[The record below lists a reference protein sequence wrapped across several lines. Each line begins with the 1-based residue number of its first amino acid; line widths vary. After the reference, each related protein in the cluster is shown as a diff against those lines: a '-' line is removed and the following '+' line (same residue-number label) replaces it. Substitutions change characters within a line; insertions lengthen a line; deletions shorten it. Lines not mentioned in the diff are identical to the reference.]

1 MKLRI
6 VTLLIVCFSASCAV
20 GGYTVVKN
28 GSAFSVRNEGSWKQR
43 DGYIEVSG
51 NNSYLFPV
59 LPVNGGDVEI
69 SAILSIENLHNS
81 NAAFTL
87 NEDGRTE
94 NVIIFSKN
102 GQICVNGRYFGT
114 QDVVEVAPAEK
125 YITEGEKFLFQVHRK
140 NKKMSFSIN
149 CMQLWQASK
158 KCRADWLGEPG
169 FRAGE
174 AAIRIYDYE
183 IDGEIL
189 SMHDY
194 LLNMPQKEIERIES
208 LETAGI
214 MELSPVALP
223 AGANLRT
230 NNWHFGWPVSMMQDD
245 TICVFFS
252 VKHDHHGSGRVPDEN
267 VILDAMIRSTDRGQS
282 WSSIIDMSEYKPDG
296 QNTIAG
302 MRAVGVIDGT
312 MYFAGRSGVYR
323 SESKG
328 ETWQYLENSFT
339 PAQISHK
346 TINYGPSIV
355 KHEDYGLL
363 MALNNSKELQLFY
376 SRDKGETWKVKTQQ
390 MEPELRV
397 HGEPTIIEHKGA
409 LIMLARAYGS
419 KAYNENKK
427 LFSYSQF
434 WSEDGS
440 LPFKYKLTNIH
451 TTDIAEQLAVLAGE
465 RKSKA
470 FGFWSQ
476 DTTDLI
482 YNPFTKRLEAVITNR
497 TGGGPGNEKEAC
509 QSLNLWSISPE
520 ALLAG
525 DSEWRFEGTLL
536 KRRTFDSAKFFDGM
550 HPAGTSVDLKNK
562 KQHIFVYLG
571 YYNGPTGIF
580 QLTRTLDTPEVSVYL
595 KQY

>member
-1 MKLRI
+1 MKLQI
-6 VTLLIVCFSASCAV
+6 AALLITGFLAGCAV
-20 GGYTVVKN
+20 GEYSVVKN
-28 GSAFSVRNEGSWKQR
+28 GTAFSVRNEGLWQQR
-43 DGYIEVSG
+43 DGYIELSG
-51 NNSYLFPV
+51 KDSYLFPV

-69 SAILSIENLHNS
+69 SAILSIENLHSS

-87 NEDGRTE
+87 NEDARTE

-102 GQICVNGRYFGT
+102 GKICVNGRYFGT
-114 QDVVEVAPAEK
+114 QDVIEVAPAEK
-125 YITEGEKFLFQVHRK
+125 YITDGEKFLFQVHRK
-140 NKKMSFSIN
+140 NGKMSFSIN
-149 CMQLWQASK
+149 CKRLWQASK

-169 FRAGE
+169 FRAGQ

-183 IDGEIL
+183 IDGKIL
-189 SMHDY
+189 SMRDY
-194 LLNMPQKEIERIES
+194 LLNMPPEEVERLES

-214 MELSPVALP
+214 MKLSPVALP
-223 AGANLRT
+223 VGANLRT
-230 NNWHFGWPVSMMQDD
+230 NNWHFGWPVSIMQDD

-267 VILDAMIRSTDRGQS
+267 VILDAMIRSTDRGQT
-282 WSSIIDMSEYKPDG
+282 WSSIVDMSQYKTDG

-323 SESKG
+323 SDTKG
-328 ETWQYLENSFT
+328 RSWEYLKNAFT

-355 KHEDYGLL
+355 KHDDYGLL
-363 MALNNSKELQLFY
+363 MALNNSKELQLFH
-376 SRDKGETWKVKTQQ
+376 SRDRGETWKVKIQK
-390 MEPELRV
+390 METELRV
-397 HGEPTIIEHKGA
+397 HGEPTVIEHEGA
-409 LIMLARAYGS
+409 LIILARTYGS

-451 TTDIAEQLAVLAGE
+451 TTDIAEELKQLAGE
-465 RKSKA
+465 RKAKA

-482 YNPFTKRLEAVITNR
+482 YNPFSKRLEAVVTNR
-497 TGGGPGNEKEAC
+497 TGGGQGSEKEIC

-520 ALLAG
+520 DLLSG
-525 DSEWRFEGTLL
+525 SSEWRFEGTLL
-536 KRRTFDSAKFFDGM
+536 KRRSLDSAKFFDGM
-550 HPAGTSVDLKNK
+550 HPAGTSVDYKNK
-562 KQHIFVYLG
+562 KQNIFIYLG

-580 QLTRTLDTPEVSVYL
+580 QLTRTLDTPEVSAHL
-595 KQY
+595 KEY